1 MTHRQT
7 PKPSSMPIDRE
18 AWSRQLHLSNFVNT
32 YYQYRDLESLES
44 CRRVL
49 SIGPGQGLGVQV
61 LRWCGYD
68 VTTLDIDDTFE
79 PDYLGSVHEMNMFT
93 DGQFDA
99 AIASHVLE
107 HMAEPYLD
115 PALQEIARISRY
127 ALIYLPVHGR
137 HVQLRFIPGIK
148 GLDFSFIM
156 DIFNYFEKPDSIAPR
171 YMSNQHFWEIGM
183 RSFRVKDMVN
193 RMSKFFNIISVYR
206 NRDWLPSQNFVLKT
220 KRI

>member
-1 MTHRQT
+1 MPRQT
-7 PKPSSMPIDRE
+7 PEPTVMPVDRE
-18 AWSRQLHLSNFVNT
+18 TWNRQLHLSNFVNA

-44 CRRVL
+44 CRNVL
-49 SIGPGQGLGVQV
+49 SIGPGQGFGVQV
-61 LRWCGYD
+61 LRWRGYQ
-68 VTTLDIDDTFE
+68 VTTLDIDE
-79 PDYLGSVHEMNMFT
+79 ISKPDYVGSVHDMKMFT

-99 AIASHVLE
+99 AVTSHVLE

-115 PALQEIARISRY
+115 TALQEIARIGRY

-137 HVQLRFIPGIK
+137 HVQLRFIPGFK
-148 GLDFSFIM
+148 GLDFSYIM
-156 DIFNYFEKPDSIAPR
+156 DIFNYFEKPDGITPR

-183 RSFRVKDMVN
+183 RGFRVKDMV
-193 RMSKFFNIISVYR
+193 RKLSKFFYIISVYR